1 LKRRLWTVNGLASD
15 AAEEKSLIP
24 CLEPCALLLELA
36 RKAMRIEQEEK
47 IELELSPG
55 ETATLM
61 AALQIALAQP
71 ASIAREADVDQPAN
85 PRRLQLLLEKLAAL
99 PIKLTVKTEE

>member
-1 LKRRLWTVNGLASD
+1 MK
-15 AAEEKSLIP
+15 
-24 CLEPCALLLELA
+24 
-36 RKAMRIEQEEK
+36 
-47 IELELSPG
+47 LELSPG

-71 ASIAREADVDQPAN
+71 ASIARETDVDQPAN